1 MASLDPSPSI
11 NNSVV
16 SIPVFRDMY
25 LKRLVDGL
33 VEPKKLSSDMLKE
46 DWVTDELRLEI
57 ESLFPEP
64 HEKDDSGL
72 RCHDAYKRKISIL
85 FPPGRVFASFTQLVQ
100 ASKVF
105 LDAWAIQKVHGSKKI
120 TCHYGK
126 NAGKTKSFHQDLSKQ
141 RKQKVSVKAQC
152 CPFFISYACVNV
164 IATEKKPD
172 VFYLARVV
180 SVDYNHTCSMSTT
193 SHCVALHLSGQAQ
206 PNLEGMN
213 TILSLLKEQPGL
225 PNTLLRPLLQKYLPH
240 YKGMDP
246 AFMRNF

>member
-1 MASLDPSPSI
+1 MASLASTPSD
-11 NNSVV
+11 NNAVV
-16 SIPVFRDMY
+16 SIPVFCDLYM
-25 LKRLVDGL
+25 KKLVDGL
-33 VEPKKLSSDMLKE
+33 DEPKKLSAEMLKE

-57 ESLFPEP
+57 QSLFPEP

-72 RCHDAYKRKISIL
+72 HCHEAYKCKISIL
-85 FPPGRVFASFTQLVQ
+85 FPPGHVFASFTQLVQ

-126 NAGKTKSFHQDLSKQ
+126 NRGKTQTFHQDLSKQ

-180 SVDYNHTCSMSTT
+180 SVNYNHTCSMSTT
-193 SHCVALHLSGQAQ
+193 SHRVAICLSGQA
-206 PNLEGMN
+206 
-213 TILSLLKEQPGL
+213 
-225 PNTLLRPLLQKYLPH
+225 
-240 YKGMDP
+240 
-246 AFMRNF
+246 